1 MVHDTIVN
9 RFDLVFL
16 FDVRDGN
23 PNGDPDAG
31 NLPRTDPET
40 GHGIVTDVCLK
51 RKVRNYVQEVGGEG
65 REIFIREREPL
76 NPKILEAQ
84 EACGVPAGKQSGAKR
99 RKQEIEQMQ
108 EWLCRRY
115 YDIRT
120 FGAVLSTGQNAGQL
134 RGPAQFTFARSVEPV
149 VPAQHTITRVAD
161 VDKEE
166 GEMGRK
172 NTIPYGLYRAHG
184 FVSPHLAER
193 TGFSDDDLEL
203 LLQALGNMFDL
214 DRSAARGEMAARRL
228 VVFRHQSRLGN
239 AHAHRLFDRVS
250 VERKESLSGDGQ
262 GSLRPAR
269 SFADYRV
276 SVDEDDLPKGIE
288 VDVRF

>member
-1 MVHDTIVN
+1 MAHEIISN
-9 RFDLVFL
+9 RCDLVFL

-31 NLPRTDPET
+31 NLPRTDPES

-51 RKVRNYVQEVGGEG
+51 RKVRNYVQEIGGDG
-65 REIFIREREPL
+65 RDIFVREREPL
-76 NPKILEAQ
+76 NPKIDQAR
-84 EACGVPAGKQSGAKR
+84 EACGLESGGKAGAKR
-99 RKQEIEQMQ
+99 PAAEVSKMQ
-108 EWLCRRY
+108 AWLCGRY
-115 YDIRT
+115 YDIRA
-120 FGAVLSTGQNAGQL
+120 FGAVLSTGANAGQV
-134 RGPAQFTFARSVEPV
+134 RGPVQFTFARSVEPV

-184 FVSPHLAER
+184 FVSPHLASGPR
-193 TGFSDDDLEL
+193 GTGFTEDDLEL
-203 LLQALGNMFDL
+203 LLDSLGKMFDL

-228 VVFRHQSRLGN
+228 IMFRHESKLGN
-239 AHAHRLFDRVS
+239 AQAHRLFERVS
-250 VERKESLSGDGQ
+250 VERVDAGGAA
-262 GSLRPAR
+262 GPAR

-276 SVDEDDLPKGIE
+276 SVDREDLPTGVE
-288 VDVRF
+288 VVEVF